1 MLRHGADHQGRG
13 RTSRPANLRQLRTDV
28 RRCAAQARSRPRG
41 APAHPRRP
49 LQAIGRT
56 SSGSALTERRH
67 DPPRRATVSYE
78 YQVTVQHA
86 DAAPAL
92 PTRRCARWASSP
104 MGPRAIPW
112 CAASAQEYARSV
124 EAVGATIKIERRPG
138 PYLFR
143 EHPWVLWRSYR
154 IGADGIARRTDRSPR
169 STVRGERRARHA
181 ASGRCPDCGEKGER
195 AGHQGCQY
203 PGRCER

>member
-1 MLRHGADHQGRG
+1 MRRGADHQGRAGHRDRPTCASFHG
-13 RTSRPANLRQLRTDV
+13 RAAMRRAGPLQPPRLRRSQ
-28 RRCAAQARSRPRG
+28 RRRF
-41 APAHPRRP
+41 
-49 LQAIGRT
+49 QAIGCT

-154 IGADGIARRTDRSPR
+154 IGADGIARRTDCSPR